1 MGDDTLEDPYKGLE
15 DVIILGIRP
24 DKTVN
29 MSTSLQD
36 LTEIQSV
43 LNTALLMVLYY
54 KSKDSDGV
62 DRMH

>member
-1 MGDDTLEDPYKGLE
+1 MGDDSLEDYYKDLE
-15 DVIILGIRP
+15 DVIILGIKP
-24 DKTVN
+24 DNTVN
-29 MSTSLQD
+29 ISTSITD
-36 LTEIQSV
+36 LNEIQSI